1 MLIMYLTGHMMDGYI
16 AICMD
21 NQIYETVAHFGK
33 QYALIYETI
42 THFGFKVYTVTYDQ
56 HVHWAIQWSHRSCMY
71 TCIKI
76 LAVTGVCGCVL

>member
-1 MLIMYLTGHMMDGYI
+1 
-16 AICMD
+16 MD

-71 TCIKI
+71 TCIKNFSYY
-76 LAVTGVCGCVL
+76 LGVWLCVVTVLVPFS